1 MKIIAGSAF
10 IALFA
15 LNTSAQQLQSGAD
28 SLSYALG
35 QDIAR
40 SIKSIGVPVN
50 AKIVSESLSKAL
62 AGEASLF
69 GEQEV
74 QQIIRQQL
82 MAAQEAKTAIF
93 KEESNRFFAENQKKE
108 GVVADS
114 SGIQYMVLQPGTGE
128 RPTKEDEVTVHYI
141 GKLLDGTTFDNS
153 YDRGEPITFNLDG
166 VIPGWQIAL
175 PMMQK
180 GSKYRFFI
188 PYNLAYGERG
198 SGATIP
204 PFSTLIFDIEL
215 LGITPQE
222 G

>member
-1 MKIIAGSAF
+1 MKIIAGAAF
-10 IALFA
+10 IGLFA
-15 LNTSAQQLQSGAD
+15 LNSSAQQLQSGAD

-40 SIKSIGVPVN
+40 SIKSIGVPIN
-50 AKIVSESLSKAL
+50 AQIVSESLSKAL

-82 MAAQEAKTAIF
+82 MAAQEAKSAVF
-93 KEESNRFFAENQKKE
+93 KEESERFFAENKKQA
-108 GVVADS
+108 GVVVDS
-114 SGIQYMVLQPGTGE
+114 SGIQYVVLQPGTGE
-128 RPTKEDEVTVHYI
+128 QPTKEDEVTVHYI
-141 GKLLDGTTFDNS
+141 GKLLDGSTFDNS
-153 YDRGEPITFNLDG
+153 YDRGEPITFGLDG

-175 PMMQK
+175 PLMQK
-180 GSKYRFFI
+180 GAKYRFFI

-198 SGATIP
+198 SGKIP